1 MESLQ
6 TQMNSLKTK
15 IHNLA
20 TMCEKLQDEKEQMH
34 HKIQSR
40 EEERKKY
47 LKQIQNLEEE
57 NKKLKIVSAISGNQ
71 EYRKLMKLKLNKLIK
86 EVDLCIVE
94 VKSKA

>member
-1 MESLQ
+1 METLQ
-6 TQMNSLKTK
+6 VQMDSLKTK

-20 TMCEKLQDEKEQMH
+20 TKCEELKEEKEQMQS
-34 HKIQSR
+34 KISSK

-47 LKQIQNLEEE
+47 LEQIQNLEEE

-71 EYRKLMKLKLNKLIK
+71 EYKKLMKLKLNKLIK

-94 VKSKA
+94 AKSKA